1 MTDGRKHGNGGEA
14 ALVLRVLGPG
24 GRAAGPGPGRGL
36 DRLVIRGEAP
46 AVRLREL
53 RVQCCVVGGRSSA
66 WRVNLES
73 PDR

>member
-1 MTDGRKHGNGGEA
+1 MTEGRKHGNGGEA
-14 ALVLRVLGPG
+14 ALVLRGLGPG
-24 GRAAGPGPGRGL
+24 GRAAGPGHGFGV

-66 WRVNLES
+66 WSDNLES